1 MYVSARAMTAPP
13 TTNFAL
19 MTVPSS
25 SRDRRS
31 RTRRGGPGLVAGR
44 PAPALER
51 HQLTLQAEEP
61 PPVAAEDERREP
73 VGGEDE
79 RPVGG
84 HQAKTSSSCRS
95 RRTRL
100 AVKWP

>member
-31 RTRRGGPGLVAGR
+31 RARRGGPGLVAGR
-44 PAPALER
+44 PPPAPAR
-51 HQLTLQAEEP
+51 HPLTPSTEEP
-61 PPVAAEDERREP
+61 PPVAPEDERRQP
-73 VGGEDE
+73 VSGEGE
-79 RPVGG
+79 RPSVG
-84 HQAKTSSSCRS
+84 HQAKNSSPRRR

-100 AVKWP
+100 G

>member
-1 MYVSARAMTAPP
+1 MYVSATAMTAPP

-25 SRDRRS
+25 SRDRRP
-31 RTRRGGPGLVAGR
+31 RARRSGPGLVARR
-44 PAPALER
+44 PTPALER
-51 HQLTLQAEEP
+51 HQLTLSTEEP

-79 RPVGG
+79 RPVVG

-100 AVKWP
+100 AVK

>member
-19 MTVPSS
+19 MTVLSS
-25 SRDRRS
+25 SRDRRP
-31 RTRRGGPGLVAGR
+31 RARRGGPGLVARR

-51 HQLTLQAEEP
+51 HQLTLEAEEP
-61 PPVAAEDERREP
+61 PPVAP
-73 VGGEDE
+73 QDE
-79 RPVGG
+79 RPEPVRREDAGPVVG

-95 RRTRL
+95 RGTRL
-100 AVKWP
+100 APK

>member
-19 MTVPSS
+19 MTVLSS
-25 SRDRRS
+25 SRDRRP
-31 RTRRGGPGLVAGR
+31 RARRGGPGLVTR
-44 PAPALER
+44 LPPPALGR
-51 HQLTLQAEEP
+51 RPLTREAGGP
-61 PPVAAEDERREP
+61 PPRGASAERREP

-79 RPVGG
+79 GPVVG

-100 AVKWP
+100 AVK

>member
-1 MYVSARAMTAPP
+1 MYVSATAMTAPP

-25 SRDRRS
+25 RDRRS
-31 RTRRGGPGLVAGR
+31 RARRGGPGLVARR
-44 PAPALER
+44 PAPELAR
-51 HQLTLQAEEP
+51 HQLTLSTEEP

-79 RPVGG
+79 RPVVG

-100 AVKWP
+100 AVK

>member
-1 MYVSARAMTAPP
+1 MYGGGMAMTAPP
-13 TTNFAL
+13 TTTFAL
-19 MTVPSS
+19 MRVPSS
-25 SRDRRS
+25 SGDGRPRA
-31 RTRRGGPGLVAGR
+31 RRGGPGLVAGR
-44 PAPALER
+44 PAPALAR
-51 HQLTLQAEEP
+51 HQLTLSTEEP

-79 RPVGG
+79 RPVVG

-100 AVKWP
+100 AVK